1 MFRSRFLLVL
11 LLPLLLLTMAFRQ
24 SPLVDPAPVAVPA
37 GLTDVQVSKAVK
49 AALLGRGWT
58 VAGEQPGSVNASLSR
73 DEWVAKIRVDYTTQ
87 QVQIRYVD
95 STNLKY
101 EVKRDGTRLIHTNY
115 MNWMKFLHDDIGRD
129 LELLSAGVG

>member
-37 GLTDVQVSKAVK
+37 GLTEVQVGKAVK

-58 VAGEQPGSVNASLSR
+58 VTDEQSASVSAQLSR
-73 DEWVAKIRVDYTTQ
+73 EDWIARIRVDFDAK

-95 STNLKY
+95 SKNLKY

-129 LELLSAGVG
+129 LELLSATSG

>member
-24 SPLVDPAPVAVPA
+24 SPLVDPAPIAVPA
-37 GLTDVQVSKAVK
+37 GLNDVQVGKAVK

-58 VAGEQPGSVNASLSR
+58 VTEAQDASISAQLSR
-73 DEWVAKIRVDYTTQ
+73 EDWVAKIRVDFDAK

-95 STNLKY
+95 SKNLKY
-101 EVKRDGTRLIHTNY
+101 EVKRDGTRLIHSNY

-129 LELLSAGVG
+129 LELLSATIG